1 MEKLRAT
8 LAGEISKPYVIAEI
22 SANHGG
28 NIAKAKTLIQAAM
41 SAGADAV
48 KLQTFSADSITV
60 NSTEHTNYIPGSSK
74 LWGGR
79 NLWELMK
86 EAETPLEWHAELFS
100 YTTSLGL
107 EVFSTAYD
115 VEAAVFLEN
124 SGIQAIKV
132 SSFDLINIPLLKYLS
147 SRDLLVLIST
157 GMSTTQEIKLAA
169 EIFENK
175 KSTTGFLQCTS
186 SYPCSANDVNINR
199 HDLLKSFGFVT
210 GFSDH
215 TLDSTASILAIGK
228 GALIF
233 EKHITL
239 AGEET
244 LDSDFSMN
252 EAQFKIYVDTIKNAY
267 SALGNSDF
275 SPTQA
280 EAASLWERPSVIALT
295 DITSGDYLTFE
306 NIGIR
311 RPSIGADPK
320 FFEQLIGKPSEYD
333 LGKGQGYPQP

>member
-1 MEKLRAT
+1 
-8 LAGEISKPYVIAEI
+8 
-22 SANHGG
+22 
-28 NIAKAKTLIQAAM
+28 
-41 SAGADAV
+41 
-48 KLQTFSADSITV
+48 
-60 NSTEHTNYIPGSSK
+60 
-74 LWGGR
+74 
-79 NLWELMK
+79 
-86 EAETPLEWHAELFS
+86 
-100 YTTSLGL
+100 
-107 EVFSTAYD
+107 
-115 VEAAVFLEN
+115 
-124 SGIQAIKV
+124 
-132 SSFDLINIPLLKYLS
+132 
-147 SRDLLVLIST
+147 
-157 GMSTTQEIKLAA
+157 
-169 EIFENK
+169 
-175 KSTTGFLQCTS
+175 
-186 SYPCSANDVNINR
+186 
-199 HDLLKSFGFVT
+199 LLKSFGFVT

-244 LDSDFSMN
+244 LDADFSMN

-295 DITSGDYLTFE
+295 DITSGDYLTVE

-311 RPSIGADPK
+311 RPSIGADPI

-333 LGKGQGYPQP
+333 LGRGQGYPQP